1 MTDLRELAHRLVSD
15 EVLEGKDAQTI
26 MGVATEAAPWQLW
39 VQVALAY
46 LELGQP
52 DQATYILEQLL
63 QTDGC
68 RGGPTCPPSSSS
80 ARSAACA

>member
-46 LELGQP
+46 LDLDQP
-52 DQATYILEQLL
+52 DYARSILEQLL
-63 QTDGC
+63 EEGQPC
-68 RGGPTCPPSSSS
+68 ILNRPGGKSSG
-80 ARSAACA
+80 